1 MLVQCDLIGATSGV
15 WQQSPSLAKELWSE
29 SWMVRYALG
38 VDVSVGQRKRV
49 LSQDE
54 DEWETCNGSSVS
66 WRINYI
72 VIDIINI
79 VEGVDLM

>member
-29 SWMVRYALG
+29 SLMVRYALVL

-54 DEWETCNGSSVS
+54 DEWETCSGGSVS

-79 VEGVDLM
+79 VEGVEM